1 MQKIYLDELARLNAY
16 ARRAGHTWRPRLNLS
31 LRRGRLARPVP
42 RESPGV
48 ARCRCVRIGPGAPAG
63 AGVDKTPA
71 SAGHLLDS
79 PGQLAAKGPDDE
91 VTYPADHKQEAEG
104 IPDEPGTQIMTPP
117 MRITRPLSS
126 SRVGTSPSA
135 NRSLVSASTPA
146 PTRRTTNGPSASTKI
161 KSTNAHRN
169 PICSAT
175 RTKAAISA
183 ATMSTALTKNTPQGN
198 PSPASAGSAPLPTPR
213 ADQEGI

>member
-1 MQKIYLDELARLNAY
+1 MN
-16 ARRAGHTWRPRLNLS
+16 
-31 LRRGRLARPVP
+31 
-42 RESPGV
+42 
-48 ARCRCVRIGPGAPAG
+48 
-63 AGVDKTPA
+63 
-71 SAGHLLDS
+71 
-79 PGQLAAKGPDDE
+79 
-91 VTYPADHKQEAEG
+91 
-104 IPDEPGTQIMTPP
+104 PGTQIMTPP

-146 PTRRTTNGPSASTKI
+146 PTRRTTNGPSALHEDQEHQRPQES
-161 KSTNAHRN
+161 
-169 PICSAT
+169 ICSAT
-175 RTKAAISA
+175 RTKAAIST